1 MNKGVNLV
9 SRTDFARMAGVAKA
23 SIFSAVKVGRLP
35 TRGREKYIDILCP
48 EARKYLK
55 LHSGAGRLSDKP
67 DDSPNSAVE
76 AVTFDLL
83 SGDLGMLRHQYGNKI
98 PDDIQEIRQW
108 TLDRVVATFGTGPQ
122 FKAWADA
129 YKKIVDTAAKDIDI
143 GIKQGQLLNRAALP
157 VMLWSPLKKL
167 FLHLLGDTART
178 LARLLHTKIKAG
190 ATPEECEGVIHD
202 RIGKEIRN
210 FQKSTA
216 KIRDGVALTD
226 GDR

>member
-1 MNKGVNLV
+1 MSKGMNLV
-9 SRTDFARMAGVAKA
+9 SRTDFARMAQVSKVA
-23 SIFSAVKVGRLP
+23 IFSAVKDGRIP
-35 TRGREKYIDILCP
+35 AHGRAQYIDILSP

-76 AVTFDLL
+76 VLTYDLL

-108 TLDRVVATFGTGPQ
+108 TLDRVVETFGTGPQ
-122 FKAWADA
+122 FKAWADGH
-129 YKKIVDTAAKDIDI
+129 KKIVDTAAKDIDI
-143 GIKQGQLLNRAALP
+143 GIKQGQLLNRTALP
-157 VMLWSPLKKL
+157 VMLWGPLKKL

-190 ATPEECEGVIHD
+190 ATPEECEIVIHD

-226 GDR
+226 GDQ